1 MLGRR
6 QIREKVLQFIYAHNN
21 NTNTIETTEK
31 NLLQSIELI
40 YNLYVYQLNL
50 ILAFRKVSTQIMET
64 GKKKNFP
71 TDEELNPNKKFI
83 NNRIFSKLEDNKEL
97 NEFTSKHSELTWNE
111 NDHYPTK
118 IFKKFYETDA
128 YKKYLYSKTDSFDL
142 DKEIIVKIFN
152 KYIAENEDLIE
163 WYEDI
168 NLSWADDFHIA
179 NAMTFKTVKNLSE
192 DKESHTLIKIFKDN
206 EDRIFAKNLLFQT
219 ISHQKKYLEE
229 INKRSNNWNIERIAE
244 IDKIILCMALCEFE
258 FFPENPDRVVINEYI
273 ELSKTFSTDKSNIFI
288 NGILDKFV
296 KDKSTNH

>member
-1 MLGRR
+1 
-6 QIREKVLQFIYAHNN
+6 
-21 NTNTIETTEK
+21 
-31 NLLQSIELI
+31 
-40 YNLYVYQLNL
+40 
-50 ILAFRKVSTQIMET
+50 
-64 GKKKNFP
+64 
-71 TDEELNPNKKFI
+71 
-83 NNRIFSKLEDNKEL
+83 
-97 NEFTSKHSELTWNE
+97 
-111 NDHYPTK
+111 
-118 IFKKFYETDA
+118 
-128 YKKYLYSKTDSFDL
+128 
-142 DKEIIVKIFN
+142 
-152 KYIAENEDLIE
+152 
-163 WYEDI
+163 
-168 NLSWADDFHIA
+168 
-179 NAMTFKTVKNLSE
+179 MTFKTVKNLSE